1 MDGVFERKGKGT
13 LLIKNAKQL
22 LTMEGEGNDELGII
36 ENGSIFIRNGVIE
49 AVGTDSEVRAYLEGH
64 GSSAPFFLPVGAS
77 APGCLASGGSGG
89 ETEARNGSGS
99 KVQALGAPG
108 SQAQARN
115 ASGGGKAA
123 PGSPGGGPFES
134 VPVVDASGR
143 VVSPGF
149 VDCHTHT
156 VFGGSR
162 ARAYCVG
169 LTDSDPSVLERLHIP
184 TGIYASVDMT
194 AALPWETVK
203 AQAKKRMENMI
214 LHGTT
219 TIESKSGY
227 GLTTQSELAML
238 RINRELAD
246 ELPLTVSSTFL
257 GAHGWTKGMKK
268 EDYIRLLCEEMI
280 PLVAK
285 EKLAAC
291 CDVWCDEGHYTAE
304 ESEQILSCG
313 LKYGLQ
319 PRIHTDAYSYIGG
332 SDLAAEMNMLSA
344 DHLNFTPRPLYRKLA
359 EAGVTGVLLVGT
371 DFAVAHERPTR
382 PRLMLEDGMELALAT
397 NCCPGCWCESM
408 IFIMTLACRL
418 HQMSPAQ
425 SWRAATRGA
434 ARAMGL
440 NDRGRLAPGMAGD
453 VLILDMDS
461 YEDIVYKYGRNP
473 VETVIKSG
481 TAVAKD
487 GRLL

>member
-1 MDGVFERKGKGT
+1 MDGVFEREGKGT

-49 AVGTDSEVRAYLEGH
+49 AVGTDREVRAYLEGRV
-64 GSSAPFFLPVGAS
+64 SSAPFFRPGGAS
-77 APGCLASGGSGG
+77 APGCPAPGGS
-89 ETEARNGSGS
+89 SG
-99 KVQALGAPG
+99 
-108 SQAQARN
+108 RTT
-115 ASGGGKAA
+115 A
-123 PGSPGGGPFES
+123 PGSPAGELFDGI
-134 VPVVDASGR
+134 PVVDASGK

-162 ARAYCVG
+162 ARAYCAG
-169 LTDSDPSVLERLHIP
+169 LADSDPSVLERLHIP

-194 AALPWETVK
+194 AALPWEAVK
-203 AQAKKRMENMI
+203 AQTKKRMENMI

-246 ELPLTVSSTFL
+246 ELPLTISSTFL

-280 PLVAK
+280 PLVAE

-332 SDLAAEMNMLSA
+332 SDLAAGMNMLSA

-371 DFAVAHERPTR
+371 DFAVAHERPTQ

-408 IFIMTLACRL
+408 IFIMILACRL

-434 ARAMGL
+434 AKAMGL

-473 VETVIKSG
+473 VETVVKGG
-481 TAVAKD
+481 TAVTKD